1 VVKYNCR
8 NNKIIDLFWLS
19 AANTKE
25 KNVLRGIF
33 SFSNIKIQ
41 RHLFSRLLVLVS
53 CPIFV
58 LGLLLIIGSSHK
70 MEERYQELVEQENSR
85 VKAVLFD
92 LTTNIYN
99 HSEDFVTNKELNE
112 LLYKDYNNTKELHQY
127 LDSYSEIVDLLAR
140 DASISGITL
149 YTNNA
154 SIRDYKNF
162 TYCDSE
168 ICASDWYVL
177 LSTTRNCLWRTE
189 PSPSNSA
196 HPYQLC
202 LYRVL
207 PLPLAKDF
215 AIIKFVVSSNYLKI
229 RLKNQYM
236 PSMAA
241 TNCDYAFYNN
251 GSILDSDKMLYNSQN
266 MDAYFKKSGI
276 EAINGMKCITAISTL
291 VPYRSDDCI
300 YIFTYS
306 QKAYNYIIHQA
317 CSYLAV
323 VLMSLLIP
331 CFFLYIYTGYFSA
344 RIATLRTAMQRASHG
359 DYNIIDSYH
368 GDDELSETFQGL
380 ITLINSIKTQEEGI
394 YQSQIREQAL
404 INQQQELENQQ
415 QQIEYRILASQIN
428 PHFLYNTLESIR
440 MKAINEGNLEIAK
453 AVKLLGRYLHY
464 SLESIGK
471 TSTSLSRE
479 LEYVEMYLLIQKMR
493 FKNRVNYQIDIDSTM
508 NPKEYEIL
516 PFLLQ
521 PIVENSVLHGLEG
534 QSRHGMIFLKIIQ
547 ETENLI
553 ITIRDNGEGINPD
566 KLKEIKEKLDCE
578 EVCYGKS
585 IGLSNINH
593 RIKIHYGQS
602 YGLNVESQPGHGT
615 MVTISLPSVF
625 L

>member
-1 VVKYNCR
+1 M
-8 NNKIIDLFWLS
+8 IDALI
-19 AANTKE
+19 E
-25 KNVLRGIF
+25 IF

-58 LGLLLIIGSSHK
+58 LGLFLIISTTHK
-70 MEERYQELVEQENSR
+70 MEERYQELVEQENTR

-99 HSEDFVTNKELNE
+99 HSEDFVMNEELNA
-112 LLYKDYNNTKELHQY
+112 LLYKDYANSRELHQY
-127 LDSYSEIVDLLAR
+127 LDSYSDIADLLAR
-140 DASISGITL
+140 DASISDITV

-154 SIRDYKNF
+154 SIGDYENF
-162 TYCDSE
+162 IYCDSE
-168 ICASDWYVL
+168 IYASDWYAL

-189 PSPSNSA
+189 SAPSNSA
-196 HPYQLC
+196 NPYQLC
-202 LYRVL
+202 FYRIL

-215 AIIKFVVSSNYLKI
+215 AIVKFVVSNNYLKI

-236 PSMAA
+236 PGMAA
-241 TNCDYAFYNN
+241 TNCDNAFYNN
-251 GSILDSDKMLYNSQN
+251 GTILDSDEMMYNSRN
-266 MDAYFKKSGI
+266 TDAYFKKSGI
-276 EAINGMKCITAISTL
+276 EPINGIKCISTVSTL

-306 QKAYNYIIHQA
+306 QKAYNYVMHQA
-317 CSYLAV
+317 FSYLAV
-323 VLMSLLIP
+323 VLMSLLVP
-331 CFFLYIYTGYFSA
+331 CLFLYIYTGYFSA

-359 DYNIIDSYH
+359 DYDIIDSYS

-380 ITLINSIKTQEEGI
+380 LMLINSIKKQEEGI

-440 MKAINEGNLEIAK
+440 MKAINEDNPEIAK

-471 TSTSLSRE
+471 ASTSLFKE

-493 FKNRVNYQIDIDSTM
+493 FKDRVNYQIDIDSAID
-508 NPKEYEIL
+508 PKEYEII

-534 QSRHGMIFLKIIQ
+534 QSGHGVIFLRIIR
-547 ETENLI
+547 EKENLI
-553 ITIRDNGEGINPD
+553 ITVSDNGEGINPD
-566 KLKEIKEKLDCE
+566 RLKEINEKLDCE
-578 EVCYGKS
+578 EVYYGKS

-593 RIKIHYGQS
+593 RIRIHYGKP
-602 YGLNVESQPGHGT
+602 YGLKIESQPGHGT
-615 MVTISLPSVF
+615 MVTISLPLVF